1 MVCVCGNGNHTHSR
15 RHTGRLYNQFEGR
28 SETRSGE
35 LSGEAA
41 AAASKRKRR
50 RGRVREN
57 HYRRATETTG
67 TGFLTLWIEWQ
78 ITIVLSYFIPTLIQL
93 ETHYCKTHFQN
104 YQPHTFSSFSLRTSY
119 EDNKKQTFK
128 YTDTLITPH

>member
-93 ETHYCKTHFQN
+93 ETHYCK
-104 YQPHTFSSFSLRTSY
+104 S
-119 EDNKKQTFK
+119 
-128 YTDTLITPH
+128 TLSELPTTYFLLFLPSNVV